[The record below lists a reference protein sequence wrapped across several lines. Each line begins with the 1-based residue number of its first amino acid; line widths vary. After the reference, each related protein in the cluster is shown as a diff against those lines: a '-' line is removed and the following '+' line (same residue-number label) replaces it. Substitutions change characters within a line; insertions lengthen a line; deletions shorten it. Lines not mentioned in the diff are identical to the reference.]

1 MSSAA
6 ILMEQMAIYFAA
18 LPCPPLPVMAARDK
32 DGRIVPSNSHD
43 LLARCMLEAMRCDNK
58 AMNEKRKAFQVR
70 HSHSLCHSLALPLI
84 SVVLTWRK
92 QIEATKRL
100 LDAFSSSP
108 EPGPERVYYLC
119 QQFTADYI
127 SAFAAQPQ
135 VFL

>member
-58 AMNEKRKAFQVR
+58 AMNEKRKAFQVCNSLSFR
-70 HSHSLCHSLALPLI
+70 HPVCIAI
-84 SVVLTWRK
+84 SKVVT
-92 QIEATKRL
+92 
-100 LDAFSSSP
+100 
-108 EPGPERVYYLC
+108 
-119 QQFTADYI
+119 
-127 SAFAAQPQ
+127 
-135 VFL
+135 